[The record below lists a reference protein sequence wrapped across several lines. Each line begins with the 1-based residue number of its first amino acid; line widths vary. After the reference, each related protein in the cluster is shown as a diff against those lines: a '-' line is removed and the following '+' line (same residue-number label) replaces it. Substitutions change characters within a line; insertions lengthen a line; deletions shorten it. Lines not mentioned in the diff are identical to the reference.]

1 METLKFQP
9 LEATLKEKIQKFSS
23 DSIEKFF
30 EDFMQSLGGV
40 DPEFITSK
48 LYKVKTQNT
57 NEGRTWCCDLNP
69 FEPINEDFIGS
80 KFGGGFY
87 KIEFRFYYEKNAGT
101 KDLLTRRELKLTIH
115 QRYNSIAERNQRK
128 ENLDNNAEFFE
139 LQNSI
144 NGKNSS
150 ELVNFFQVQMQSLEK
165 RNNELTNIIL
175 NNNLNSNSN
184 SNQNDIMMMLIK
196 MMFEQNQKNILPSS
210 NSLQDEM
217 FKTLLSEVISRKNQR
232 HEIDPLSN
240 LENSINLIEKI
251 KSLSGTQP
259 EEPSIM
265 NTALEVLLEKLP
277 EIGAKLTSPVARAF
291 PNQAKKT
298 INTKYSE
305 NIEALRK
312 SPEGQKKAVE
322 ILSENGHSQEDI
334 KFISDLANVD
344 LSGVQLGS

>member
-1 METLKFQP
+1 
-9 LEATLKEKIQKFSS
+9 
-23 DSIEKFF
+23 
-30 EDFMQSLGGV
+30 
-40 DPEFITSK
+40 
-48 LYKVKTQNT
+48 
-57 NEGRTWCCDLNP
+57 
-69 FEPINEDFIGS
+69 
-80 KFGGGFY
+80 
-87 KIEFRFYYEKNAGT
+87 
-101 KDLLTRRELKLTIH
+101 
-115 QRYNSIAERNQRK
+115 
-128 ENLDNNAEFFE
+128 
-139 LQNSI
+139 
-144 NGKNSS
+144 
-150 ELVNFFQVQMQSLEK
+150 MQSLEK

-334 KFISDLANVD
+334 KFISALANVD